1 MFSRSSE
8 DRRTAVRRRAAA
20 IGILASWLVSSTL
33 AMAAPPEAIGVE
45 LNRLDDQGGNCRVS
59 FVIANPGTLAFSGFK
74 LDLVVFDRSGT
85 IARRLAADVAPLR
98 AEKTSVKIFD
108 IPETP
113 CAGIGSILIN
123 DVLDCRA
130 GDAPV
135 ADCVARIATTTKL
148 PVSLLK

>member
-1 MFSRSSE
+1 MVSRSNAGLRAVAGHS
-8 DRRTAVRRRAAA
+8 RTAACVIAP
-20 IGILASWLVSSTL
+20 WLLSSAL

-74 LDLVVFDRSGT
+74 LDVVVFDRGGT

-123 DVLDCRA
+123 DVIDCRA